1 MKEDPGILREV
12 FSQTAAAIA
21 FFGALGGTIRALVLR
36 LNWRETIRV
45 VLVGAGTA
53 FGIGTLSPVVL
64 RWALGVD
71 LPDGASGALGI
82 LTAAAFLVGLISVA
96 LVERL
101 IARAEGQSDA

>member
-1 MKEDPGILREV
+1 MKEDPSALKDV
-12 FSQTAAAIA
+12 FSQTAAIIA

-36 LNWRETIRV
+36 LSWRETVRV

-71 LPDGASGALGI
+71 LPDGASGALGV
-82 LTAAAFLVGLISVA
+82 LSSAAFIVGLISVA

-101 IARAEGQSDA
+101 IARAEGKRDA